1 MKRAEMTMIIIE
13 SKGRTD
19 MDKRGRWGH
28 FTLVALFMVVVFSA
42 QAVSADDLTGY
53 SRFLCVPVQ
62 ATVCVE
68 DGECAVDLPWNLN
81 IPQFIEV
88 DLEAKRLA
96 TTSASGLNR
105 ETAIEHVSQVDGTV
119 VFHGFEMGRA
129 FSWVITE
136 QTGQVTAAVAAEGLA
151 VAVFGACTPL
161 ADASE
166 LDGTRREATP

>member
-1 MKRAEMTMIIIE
+1 MSTKNRCN
-13 SKGRTD
+13 
-19 MDKRGRWGH
+19 H
-28 FTLVALFMVVVFSA
+28 VVVVTLFLVVVVFST
-42 QAVSADDLTGY
+42 QAARADDLTES

-96 TTSASGLNR
+96 TTTASGLNR
-105 ETAIEHVSQVDGTV
+105 ETPIEHLSRVDGTI

-129 FSWVITE
+129 FSWVIDE
-136 QTGQVTAAVAAEGLA
+136 GTGHVTAAVATDGLA

-161 ADASE
+161 VGPPEGDGSGKDAK
-166 LDGTRREATP
+166 P